1 MTKILLIKMVMIF
14 SIAAYAAIE
23 TYQFDSPEQEVR
35 FRQLGLELRCPKC
48 QNQAIGDS
56 DAEISGDLRAVVYR
70 MIKEGASDGEI
81 KEFMVARYG
90 RFVLYNPPLDKQTIV
105 LWLGPVGLLILGGI
119 LVLLRIRRSTRAL
132 DRRDS
137 QRRVASKA

>member
-1 MTKILLIKMVMIF
+1 M
-14 SIAAYAAIE
+14 
-23 TYQFDSPEQEVR
+23 
-35 FRQLGLELRCPKC
+35 

-105 LWLGPVGLLILGGI
+105 LWLGPVGLLILGVYWSCLGF
-119 LVLLRIRRSTRAL
+119 
-132 DRRDS
+132 DG
-137 QRRVASKA
+137 QRGHLITKFPTTSSFQSMIEIMTENPS